1 MNNILSLSKGRK
13 TKEKDQKE
21 KQAVENRLKYGRTK
35 HEKKLADAK
44 NKKINNNLS
53 GHKLDH

>member
-35 HEKKLADAK
+35 HEKKLADAI
-44 NKKINNNLS
+44 KKPAVFTP
-53 GHKLDH
+53 